1 MSSMLAL
8 QRLKAHASRSS
19 PKSAGGRLIRTIVIE
34 GDWVISGVYKG
45 GCMGCVSPLP
55 LLTQSRAGVS
65 GVVAKYASNQQNVIN
80 IAMAIRTVKITM
92 KKSFTLATFYV
103 VECEVQVSRR
113 LLAAL

>member
-1 MSSMLAL
+1 
-8 QRLKAHASRSS
+8 
-19 PKSAGGRLIRTIVIE
+19 
-34 GDWVISGVYKG
+34 
-45 GCMGCVSPLP
+45 
-55 LLTQSRAGVS
+55 VS

-80 IAMAIRTVKITM
+80 IAMAIWTVKITM